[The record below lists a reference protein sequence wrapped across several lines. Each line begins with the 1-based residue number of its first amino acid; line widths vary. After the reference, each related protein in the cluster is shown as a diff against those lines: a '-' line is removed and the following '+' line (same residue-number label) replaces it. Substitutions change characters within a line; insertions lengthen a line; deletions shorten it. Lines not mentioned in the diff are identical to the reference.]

1 MDKELSLNKT
11 YRSEGVEEQPLI
23 EADKCNNKRPS
34 WVRINLDKKII
45 FIKLLVNGEAF
56 WYRRYFQDYFFI
68 LDPSSEDYRNYYNS
82 IAENYE
88 SFIPQNKE
96 MRKFIVSFLKKLKIR
111 KEAKILDL
119 GAGTGIVTEGVANE
133 GYENLT
139 LMDISNKELDIAK
152 RKRCLKNAK
161 FKSIDLTKEE
171 ISEKFDVIFETMS
184 LDYFKGEK
192 MMSILKKISGALMK
206 KGKFIVIDRHIYPEF
221 NTFFKEIKS
230 GKIALETPEG
240 VFDYYFFIGEKK

>member
-111 KEAKILDL
+111 KEAK
-119 GAGTGIVTEGVANE
+119 
-133 GYENLT
+133 
-139 LMDISNKELDIAK
+139 
-152 RKRCLKNAK
+152 
-161 FKSIDLTKEE
+161 
-171 ISEKFDVIFETMS
+171 
-184 LDYFKGEK
+184 
-192 MMSILKKISGALMK
+192 
-206 KGKFIVIDRHIYPEF
+206 
-221 NTFFKEIKS
+221 
-230 GKIALETPEG
+230 
-240 VFDYYFFIGEKK
+240 